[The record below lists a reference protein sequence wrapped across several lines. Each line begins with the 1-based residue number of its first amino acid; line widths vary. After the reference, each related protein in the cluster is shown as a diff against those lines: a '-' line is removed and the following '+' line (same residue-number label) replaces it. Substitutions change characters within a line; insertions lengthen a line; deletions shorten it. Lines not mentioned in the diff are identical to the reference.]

1 MAFKRYHH
9 GDELG
14 PSEIF
19 KKLMEPLSYATSV
32 EPDIVI
38 VPMLGF
44 DNKLRRIGYGGGFY
58 DRTLAGNRKVVKI
71 GIAFEFMKVDCIPT
85 DLNDIAMDYIV
96 TETSIYK
103 INECAD

>member
-1 MAFKRYHH
+1 LEVDILESLPSDRTLCLPVILKREEPLAFKRYHH
-9 GDELG
+9 GDELR

-19 KKLMEPLSYATSV
+19 KKLMEPLSYATSI

-58 DRTLAGNRKVVKI
+58 DRTLAGNRA
-71 GIAFEFMKVDCIPT
+71 AFVYCQ
-85 DLNDIAMDYIV
+85 
-96 TETSIYK
+96 
-103 INECAD
+103 